1 MPTWPATLPRP
12 TVETYALKPVDPV
25 SRTQFEAGNSRS
37 RRRFQTA
44 PTIIPVR
51 WVFTEAE
58 MAVFEAWHKYEAL
71 DGAAWFDTDL
81 ANGLGISSHNAKFEE
96 MWDASARAG
105 LNFIVTAKLRVSA
118 RPVMTAAELE
128 VASAYAPADLLYIS
142 PTLHTLIHTTLP
154 AYW

>member
-12 TVETYALKPVDPV
+12 TVETYTLKPVDPV

-37 RRRFQTA
+37 RRRFQSA

-51 WVFTEAE
+51 WAFTEAE
-58 MAVFEAWHKYEAL
+58 MAVFEAWHKHEAQ
-71 DGAAWFDTDL
+71 DGAASFSIDL
-81 ANGLGISSHNAKFEE
+81 ANGLGISAYSAKFER
-96 MWDASARAG
+96 MFDAPVRAG
-105 LNFIVTAKLRVSA
+105 LNWIVNAELRVTA

-128 VASAYAPADLLYIS
+128 VASAYAPADLLYGS